1 MHWHSLHGAW
11 RCVGQGIHGG
21 INFPWAHTVDADVL
35 KSIFQCS
42 TFRKTHYAM
51 LECDV
56 GSAPSAPADAHH
68 RCRVDDNAAT
78 LAKHLR
84 YLVLHAQPI
93 TLQIHIG
100 YFVVR
105 FCVKINELNLRGRNT
120 GIVESVI

>member
-56 GSAPSAPADAHH
+56 GSAPSAPVMPTTDA
-68 RCRVDDNAAT
+68 
-78 LAKHLR
+78 
-84 YLVLHAQPI
+84 VLTI
-93 TLQIHIG
+93 TPPPWLSICDIS
-100 YFVVR
+100 YFMH
-105 FCVKINELNLRGRNT
+105 
-120 GIVESVI
+120 SQ